1 MKQSLLIMQGIKRRI
16 VYVSSYE
23 IIGMVISSVGL
34 AILAGDSVEHT
45 GPLSVMITTIAVTWN
60 FIYNI
65 LYEKWEAKQ
74 SSHIR
79 TVKRRVG
86 HAIGFQLTL
95 VLFLIPLI
103 SWWMDIS
110 LIAAFWLDVVFIII
124 IPIYTFIFNWSFDK
138 LFGLP
143 ISAQAKALSE

>member
-1 MKQSLLIMQGIKRRI
+1 MQGIKRRI

-23 IIGMVISSVGL
+23 VIGMIISSVGL

-65 LYEKWEAKQ
+65 LYEKWEARQ

-86 HAIGFQLTL
+86 HAIGFQFTL

-110 LIAAFWLDVVFIII
+110 LIEAFWLDVAFIII

-143 ISAQAKALSE
+143 ISAQAKALQE

>member
-1 MKQSLLIMQGIKRRI
+1 MQGVKRRI

-23 IIGMVISSVGL
+23 VIGMIISSVGL

-60 FIYNI
+60 FIYNVI
-65 LYEKWEAKQ
+65 YEKWEARQ
-74 SSHIR
+74 SSNIR

-103 SWWMDIS
+103 AWWMDIS
-110 LIAAFWLDVVFIII
+110 LIEAFWLDVAFIII

-143 ISAQAKALSE
+143 ASAQVKALQE

>member
-1 MKQSLLIMQGIKRRI
+1 MQGLKRRI

-34 AILAGDSVEHT
+34 ALLAADSVEHT

-65 LYEKWEAKQ
+65 LYEKWEARQKNKL
-74 SSHIR
+74 R
-79 TVKRRVG
+79 TVKRRIA
-86 HAIGFQLTL
+86 HAIGFQITL
-95 VLFLIPLI
+95 VMFLIPLI
-103 SWWMDIS
+103 AWWMDIS
-110 LIAAFWLDVVFIII
+110 LVAAFWLDVAFIII
-124 IPIYTFIFNWSFDK
+124 IPIYTFIFNWTFDK

-143 ISAQAKALSE
+143 ASAQVNTVQE

>member
-1 MKQSLLIMQGIKRRI
+1 MQGIKRRI

-23 IIGMVISSVGL
+23 IIGMIISSVGL

-45 GPLSVMITTIAVTWN
+45 GPLSAMITTIAVTWN

-110 LIAAFWLDVVFIII
+110 LIAAFWLDVAFIII

>member
-1 MKQSLLIMQGIKRRI
+1 MQGLKRRI

-34 AILAGDSVEHT
+34 ALLAGDSVEHT

-65 LYEKWEAKQ
+65 LYEKWEAQQENK
-74 SSHIR
+74 SR
-79 TVKRRVG
+79 TVKRRIA
-86 HAIGFQLTL
+86 HAIGFQITL
-95 VLFLIPLI
+95 VMFLIPLI
-103 SWWMDIS
+103 AWWMDIS
-110 LIAAFWLDVVFIII
+110 LVAAFWLDVAFIII
-124 IPIYTFIFNWSFDK
+124 IPIYTFIFNWTFDK

-143 ISAQAKALSE
+143 ASAQVNTVQE

>member
-1 MKQSLLIMQGIKRRI
+1 MQGVKRRI
-16 VYVSSYE
+16 VYVSAYE
-23 IIGMVISSVGL
+23 VIGMIISSVGL

-65 LYEKWEAKQ
+65 LYEKWEARQ
-74 SSHIR
+74 SNNVR

-103 SWWMDIS
+103 AWWMDIS
-110 LIAAFWLDVVFIII
+110 LIAAFWLDVAFIII

-143 ISAQAKALSE
+143 VSAQAKALQE

>member
-1 MKQSLLIMQGIKRRI
+1 MQGLKRRI

-34 AILAGDSVEHT
+34 ALLAGDSVEHT

-65 LYEKWEAKQ
+65 LYEKWEAHQESK
-74 SSHIR
+74 SR
-79 TVKRRVG
+79 TVKRRIA
-86 HAIGFQLTL
+86 HAIGFQITL
-95 VLFLIPLI
+95 VMFLIPLI
-103 SWWMDIS
+103 AWWMNIS
-110 LIAAFWLDVVFIII
+110 LVAAFWLDVAFIII
-124 IPIYTFIFNWSFDK
+124 IPIYTFIFNWRFDK

-143 ISAQAKALSE
+143 ASAQPSTAQQ

>member
-1 MKQSLLIMQGIKRRI
+1 MQGVKRRI
-16 VYVSSYE
+16 IYVSSYE
-23 IIGMVISSVGL
+23 VIGMIISSVGL

-60 FIYNI
+60 FIYNV
-65 LYEKWEAKQ
+65 LYEKWEARQ
-74 SSHIR
+74 SSNIR

-86 HAIGFQLTL
+86 HALGFQLTL

-103 SWWMDIS
+103 AWWMDIS
-110 LIAAFWLDVVFIII
+110 LIAAFWLDVAFIII
-124 IPIYTFIFNWSFDK
+124 IPIYTFIFNWGFDK

-143 ISAQAKALSE
+143 ISAQGKALQE

>member
-1 MKQSLLIMQGIKRRI
+1 MQGIKRRI

-23 IIGMVISSVGL
+23 VIGMIISSVGL

-65 LYEKWEAKQ
+65 LYEKWEARQ

-79 TVKRRVG
+79 TVKRRVV

-110 LIAAFWLDVVFIII
+110 LIEAFWLDVAFIII

-143 ISAQAKALSE
+143 ISAQAKALQE

>member
-1 MKQSLLIMQGIKRRI
+1 MQGVKRRI
-16 VYVSSYE
+16 VYVSFYE
-23 IIGMVISSVGL
+23 VIGMIISSVGL

-65 LYEKWEAKQ
+65 LYEEWEARQ
-74 SSHIR
+74 SSNVR

-103 SWWMDIS
+103 AWWMDIS
-110 LIAAFWLDVVFIII
+110 LVAAFWLDVAFIII
-124 IPIYTFIFNWSFDK
+124 IPIYTFIFNWGFDK

-143 ISAQAKALSE
+143 ISAQGKALQE

>member
-1 MKQSLLIMQGIKRRI
+1 MQGVKRRI

-23 IIGMVISSVGL
+23 VIGMVISSVGL

-65 LYEKWEAKQ
+65 LYEKWEARQ

-110 LIAAFWLDVVFIII
+110 LIEAFWLDVAFIII

-143 ISAQAKALSE
+143 ISAQAKVLQE

>member
-1 MKQSLLIMQGIKRRI
+1 MQGLKRRI

-34 AILAGDSVEHT
+34 ALLAGDSVEHT

-65 LYEKWEAKQ
+65 LYEKWEARQENK
-74 SSHIR
+74 SR
-79 TVKRRVG
+79 TVKRRIA
-86 HAIGFQLTL
+86 HAIGFQITL
-95 VLFLIPLI
+95 VIFLIPLI
-103 SWWMDIS
+103 AWWMGIS
-110 LIAAFWLDVVFIII
+110 LVAAFWLDVAFIII
-124 IPIYTFIFNWSFDK
+124 IPIYTFIFNWTFDK

-143 ISAQAKALSE
+143 ASAQVNTVQE

>member
-1 MKQSLLIMQGIKRRI
+1 MQGVKRRI

-23 IIGMVISSVGL
+23 VIGMIISSVGL

-45 GPLSVMITTIAVTWN
+45 GPLSVIITTIAVTWN
-60 FIYNI
+60 FIYNV
-65 LYEKWEAKQ
+65 LYEKWEARQ
-74 SSHIR
+74 SSNIR

-103 SWWMDIS
+103 AWWMDIS
-110 LIAAFWLDVVFIII
+110 LIAAFWLDVAFIII
-124 IPIYTFIFNWSFDK
+124 IPIYTFIFNWGFDK

-143 ISAQAKALSE
+143 ISAQGKALQE

>member
-1 MKQSLLIMQGIKRRI
+1 MQGLKRRI

-34 AILAGDSVEHT
+34 ALLAGDSVEHT

-65 LYEKWEAKQ
+65 LYEKWEARQENK
-74 SSHIR
+74 SR
-79 TVKRRVG
+79 TVKRRIG
-86 HAIGFQLTL
+86 HAIGFQITL
-95 VLFLIPLI
+95 VMFLIPLI
-103 SWWMDIS
+103 AWWMNIS
-110 LIAAFWLDVVFIII
+110 LVAAFWLDVAFIII
-124 IPIYTFIFNWSFDK
+124 IPIYTFIFNWTFDK

-143 ISAQAKALSE
+143 ASAQVKIVQE

>member
-1 MKQSLLIMQGIKRRI
+1 MQGLKRRI

-34 AILAGDSVEHT
+34 ALLAGDSVEHT

-65 LYEKWEAKQ
+65 LYEKWEARQKNK
-74 SSHIR
+74 SR
-79 TVKRRVG
+79 TVKRRIA
-86 HAIGFQLTL
+86 HAIGFQITL
-95 VLFLIPLI
+95 VMFLIPLI
-103 SWWMDIS
+103 AWWMDIS
-110 LIAAFWLDVVFIII
+110 LVAAFWLDVAFIII
-124 IPIYTFIFNWSFDK
+124 IPIYTFIFNWTFDK

-143 ISAQAKALSE
+143 ASAQVNTVQE

>member
-1 MKQSLLIMQGIKRRI
+1 MQGLKRRI

-34 AILAGDSVEHT
+34 ALLAGDSVEHT

-65 LYEKWEAKQ
+65 LYEKWEARQENK
-74 SSHIR
+74 SR
-79 TVKRRVG
+79 TVKRRIV
-86 HAIGFQLTL
+86 HAIGFQITL
-95 VLFLIPLI
+95 VIFLIPLI
-103 SWWMDIS
+103 AWWMDIS
-110 LIAAFWLDVVFIII
+110 LVAAFWLDVAFIII
-124 IPIYTFIFNWSFDK
+124 IPIYTFIFNWTFDK

-143 ISAQAKALSE
+143 VSAQIKPIQE

>member
-1 MKQSLLIMQGIKRRI
+1 MQGIKRRI

-34 AILAGDSVEHT
+34 ALLAGDSVEHT

-65 LYEKWEAKQ
+65 LYEKWEARQENKV
-74 SSHIR
+74 R
-79 TVKRRVG
+79 TVKRRIA
-86 HAIGFQLTL
+86 HAIGFQITL
-95 VLFLIPLI
+95 VMFLIPLI
-103 SWWMDIS
+103 AWWMNIS
-110 LIAAFWLDVVFIII
+110 LIAAFWLDVAFIII
-124 IPIYTFIFNWSFDK
+124 IPIYTFIFNWTFDK

-143 ISAQAKALSE
+143 LSAQNQTVQE

>member
-1 MKQSLLIMQGIKRRI
+1 MQAIKRRI

-65 LYEKWEAKQ
+65 LYEKWEARQ

-110 LIAAFWLDVVFIII
+110 LVAAFWLDVAFIII

>member
-1 MKQSLLIMQGIKRRI
+1 MQGVKRRI

-23 IIGMVISSVGL
+23 VIGMIISSVGL
-34 AILAGDSVEHT
+34 AILASDSVEHT

-60 FIYNI
+60 FIYNVI
-65 LYEKWEAKQ
+65 YEKWEARQ
-74 SSHIR
+74 SSNVR
-79 TVKRRVG
+79 TIKRRVG

-110 LIAAFWLDVVFIII
+110 LIAAFWLDVAFIII
-124 IPIYTFIFNWSFDK
+124 IPIYTFIFNWGFDK

-143 ISAQAKALSE
+143 ISAQGKALQE

>member
-1 MKQSLLIMQGIKRRI
+1 MQGLKRRI

-34 AILAGDSVEHT
+34 ALLAGDSVEHT

-65 LYEKWEAKQ
+65 LYEKWEAQQENK
-74 SSHIR
+74 SR
-79 TVKRRVG
+79 TVKRRIA
-86 HAIGFQLTL
+86 HAIGFQITL
-95 VLFLIPLI
+95 VMFLIPLI
-103 SWWMDIS
+103 AWWMDIS
-110 LIAAFWLDVVFIII
+110 LVAAFWLDVAFIII
-124 IPIYTFIFNWSFDK
+124 ILIYTFIFNWTFDK

-143 ISAQAKALSE
+143 ASAQVNTVQE

>member
-1 MKQSLLIMQGIKRRI
+1 MQGLKRRI

-34 AILAGDSVEHT
+34 ALLAGDSVEHT

-65 LYEKWEAKQ
+65 LYEKWEARQESK
-74 SSHIR
+74 SR
-79 TVKRRVG
+79 TVKQRIA
-86 HAIGFQLTL
+86 HAIGFQITL
-95 VLFLIPLI
+95 VMFLIPLI
-103 SWWMDIS
+103 AWWMNIS
-110 LIAAFWLDVVFIII
+110 LVAAFWLDVAFIII
-124 IPIYTFIFNWSFDK
+124 IPIYTFIFNWTFDK

-143 ISAQAKALSE
+143 ASAQPNTAQQ

>member
-1 MKQSLLIMQGIKRRI
+1 MQGVKRRI

-23 IIGMVISSVGL
+23 VIGMIISSVGL
-34 AILAGDSVEHT
+34 AILAGDSLEHT

-65 LYEKWEAKQ
+65 LYEKWEARQ
-74 SSHIR
+74 SSTVR

-103 SWWMDIS
+103 AWWMDIS
-110 LIAAFWLDVVFIII
+110 LIAAFWLDVAFIII

-143 ISAQAKALSE
+143 VSAQAKALQE

>member
-1 MKQSLLIMQGIKRRI
+1 MQGIKRRI

-23 IIGMVISSVGL
+23 VIGMIISSVGL

-65 LYEKWEAKQ
+65 LYEKWEASQ

-79 TVKRRVG
+79 TVKRRVV

-110 LIAAFWLDVVFIII
+110 LIEAFWLDVAFIII

-143 ISAQAKALSE
+143 ISAQAKALQ

>member
-1 MKQSLLIMQGIKRRI
+1 MQGIKRRI

-65 LYEKWEAKQ
+65 LYEKWEARQ

-110 LIAAFWLDVVFIII
+110 LVAAFWLDVAFYYHYPYLYFLYLIGALISYLDCLFRHRLKRYQNNRKII
-124 IPIYTFIFNWSFDK
+124 
-138 LFGLP
+138 L
-143 ISAQAKALSE
+143 

>member
-1 MKQSLLIMQGIKRRI
+1 MQGVKRRI

-23 IIGMVISSVGL
+23 MIGMIISSVGL

-60 FIYNI
+60 FIYNV
-65 LYEKWEAKQ
+65 LYEKWEARQ
-74 SSHIR
+74 SSNIR

-103 SWWMDIS
+103 AWWMDIS
-110 LIAAFWLDVVFIII
+110 LIAAFWLDVAFIII
-124 IPIYTFIFNWSFDK
+124 IPIYTFIFNWGFDK

-143 ISAQAKALSE
+143 ISAQGKALQE

>member
-1 MKQSLLIMQGIKRRI
+1 MQGIKRRI

-45 GPLSVMITTIAVTWN
+45 GTLSVMITTIAVTWN

-65 LYEKWEAKQ
+65 LYEKWEARQ

-110 LIAAFWLDVVFIII
+110 LVAAFWLDVAFIII

>member
-1 MKQSLLIMQGIKRRI
+1 MQGIKRRI

-34 AILAGDSVEHT
+34 ALLAGDSVEHT

-65 LYEKWEAKQ
+65 LYEKWEAHQENKV
-74 SSHIR
+74 R
-79 TVKRRVG
+79 TVKRRIA
-86 HAIGFQLTL
+86 HAIGFQITL
-95 VLFLIPLI
+95 VMFLIPLI
-103 SWWMDIS
+103 AWWMNIS
-110 LIAAFWLDVVFIII
+110 LIAAFWLDVAFIII
-124 IPIYTFIFNWSFDK
+124 IPIYTFIFNWTFDK

-143 ISAQAKALSE
+143 LSAQNQTVQE

>member
-1 MKQSLLIMQGIKRRI
+1 MIVMQGLKRRI

-34 AILAGDSVEHT
+34 ALLAGDSVEHT

-65 LYEKWEAKQ
+65 LYEKWEAQQENK
-74 SSHIR
+74 SR
-79 TVKRRVG
+79 TVKRRIA
-86 HAIGFQLTL
+86 HAIGFQITL
-95 VLFLIPLI
+95 VMFLIPLI
-103 SWWMDIS
+103 AWWMDIS
-110 LIAAFWLDVVFIII
+110 LVAAFWLDVAFIII
-124 IPIYTFIFNWSFDK
+124 IPIYTFIFNWTFDK

-143 ISAQAKALSE
+143 ASAQVNTVQE